1 MTLGIQD
8 PSVLV
13 HGSEHY
19 CQLLYL
25 GLQKPSEILKWIT
38 KKMSVLDGEFGSHLN
53 FSFFSK
59 KVLGPPAQFQIKI
72 S

>member
-1 MTLGIQD
+1 
-8 PSVLV
+8 
-13 HGSEHY
+13 
-19 CQLLYL
+19 
-25 GLQKPSEILKWIT
+25 
-38 KKMSVLDGEFGSHLN
+38 MSVLDGEFGSHLN